1 MLYCN
6 TPCWVKLSTARNRLE
21 TNQQSK
27 VKDMNEHYYIS
38 EDMTMDDMVKALDA
52 LESVAYNLLRKQE
65 NTYNSMENTLFKA
78 VNQAWKTAEAIAMV
92 QDSSTASA
100 TK

>member
-1 MLYCN
+1 
-6 TPCWVKLSTARNRLE
+6 
-21 TNQQSK
+21 
-27 VKDMNEHYYIS
+27 MNEHYYIS
-38 EDMTMDDMVKALDA
+38 EDITMDDMVKALDA

-65 NTYNSMENTLFKA
+65 DTYNSMENTLFKA

>member
-1 MLYCN
+1 
-6 TPCWVKLSTARNRLE
+6 
-21 TNQQSK
+21 
-27 VKDMNEHYYIS
+27 MNEHYYIS